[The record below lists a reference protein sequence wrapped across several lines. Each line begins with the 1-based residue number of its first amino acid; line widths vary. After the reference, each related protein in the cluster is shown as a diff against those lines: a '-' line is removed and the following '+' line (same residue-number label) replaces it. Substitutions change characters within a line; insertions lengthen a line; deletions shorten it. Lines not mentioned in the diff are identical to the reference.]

1 MVMVT
6 TGRVKQDC
14 NATLSKREPVPCVF
28 ADSFNV
34 FKTTKEAVSIVN
46 LFTPKTA
53 QAPFFLL
60 FSLRFRRKCVYLQR

>member
-1 MVMVT
+1 MRQVI
-6 TGRVKQDC
+6 KH
-14 NATLSKREPVPCVF
+14 REIKLLKMIRRTDPVIHCMIL
-28 ADSFNV
+28 DSFNV